1 MNTSENSHE
10 PISNQTEYALRGTG
24 CNNIGEL
31 RMALDI
37 LRDTLFVNHNDS
49 WDPVRIARAVSQRMY
64 SVKNNENKSQM
75 NFDWRTS

>member
-1 MNTSENSHE
+1 MKPSENSHE
-10 PISNQTEYALRGTG
+10 PTANETEYALRGTG

-49 WDPVRIARAVSQRMY
+49 WDPVRVARAVSQRMY
-64 SVKNNENKSQM
+64 SVRTDQDKNQTS
-75 NFDWRTS
+75 FDWRIS

>member
-1 MNTSENSHE
+1 MNTSENQHATTANE
-10 PISNQTEYALRGTG
+10 TEYALRGTG

-49 WDPVRIARAVSQRMY
+49 WDPVRVARAVSQRMY
-64 SVKNNENKSQM
+64 SVQKAENKNQM
-75 NFDWRTS
+75 QFDWRNS

>member
-10 PISNQTEYALRGTG
+10 PTANETEYALRGTG

-49 WDPVRIARAVSQRMY
+49 WDPTRVARAVSQRMY
-64 SVKNNENKSQM
+64 SVQKTENKRQM
-75 NFDWRTS
+75 SFDWRND